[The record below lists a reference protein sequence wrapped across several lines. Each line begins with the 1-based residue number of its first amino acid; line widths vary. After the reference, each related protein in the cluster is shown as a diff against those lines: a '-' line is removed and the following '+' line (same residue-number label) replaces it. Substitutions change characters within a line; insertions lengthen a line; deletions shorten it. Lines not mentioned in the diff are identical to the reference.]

1 VVNGIQLEED
11 SIMILVLY
19 IMITYLVMLGML
31 IQSFTK
37 NNDVPT
43 EAWFIWLLSPIT
55 FPVIIGMEIA
65 EKKE

>member
-1 VVNGIQLEED
+1 MV
-11 SIMILVLY
+11 
-19 IMITYLVMLGML
+19 TYLVMLGML

-43 EAWFIWLLSPIT
+43 VDWFIWLLSPIT

-65 EKKE
+65 DRKE

>member
-1 VVNGIQLEED
+1 MT
-11 SIMILVLY
+11 MILLY
-19 IMITYLVMLGML
+19 VMVTYLVMLGML

>member
-1 VVNGIQLEED
+1 M
-11 SIMILVLY
+11 IMILLY
-19 IMITYLVMLGML
+19 MIVTYLVMLGML

-65 EKKE
+65 ERKE